1 MRCCCSLLE
10 LKLSADIT
18 KVATSRHFDSSMET
32 YMHIHKKT
40 LHLTRAADGHFE
52 AWAKKK
58 KKTRTQQP
66 YWNSIKWLG
75 LKNVGNT
82 GMKICFS
89 TNSCLKTSNREQ
101 PTREAFKWC
110 FWPVLLQQ
118 QQTSSWT
125 QSWQVKGSRS
135 VRTLEH
141 FTLFPWR
148 SSRFQIPWVIPSI
161 KIQGNSSWT
170 NTLASFHKQQQQ

>member
-1 MRCCCSLLE
+1 MLRCCCSLE
-10 LKLSADIT
+10 QLKLSADI

-32 YMHIHKKT
+32 YMHIHKKPYIWHEQQT
-40 LHLTRAADGHFE
+40 DSLKLE
-52 AWAKKK
+52 
-58 KKTRTQQP
+58 KKTSPRP

-148 SSRFQIPWVIPSI
+148 SSRFQIPWVITSI

>member
-32 YMHIHKKT
+32 YMHIHKKPYIWHEQQT
-40 LHLTRAADGHFE
+40 DILKLE
-52 AWAKKK
+52 QKKK
-58 KKTRTQQP
+58 NRTQQP

-148 SSRFQIPWVIPSI
+148 SSRFQIPWVITSI